1 MNKLQELAAA
11 GQSVWLDFI
20 RRDMLNNGEL
30 VSLVEDGV
38 RGLTSNPSI
47 FQSAIATSAQYDRQ
61 IHRVINAG
69 GSAES
74 AFEELA
80 VEDIQGAADVLAG
93 IYDSSRGADG
103 FVSLEVSPTLAND
116 TAATIA
122 DAKRLWGRVD
132 RPNLMIKVPA
142 TDAGI
147 PAIEDLI
154 ADGLNINVTLMFS
167 MDDYERVA
175 MAFIRGL
182 ERRSDPTGI
191 ASVASFFVSRVDSAV
206 DSALEAVGS
215 DGALTLRGKI
225 AVANAKLAYA
235 RYQEL
240 FEGPRFKDLAAAGA
254 RAQRVLWASTSTK
267 NANYPDTLYVDAL
280 VGENTVNTIPP
291 ATLEL
296 FRDHGVID
304 PAALTT
310 GVDEARSQI
319 AELADVGIDFD
330 TITAD
335 LQIAGVRSFA
345 DAFHTLLNTIREKST
360 VLAEA

>member
-1 MNKLQELAAA
+1 MNKLQELDAA

-103 FVSLEVSPTLAND
+103 FVSLEVSPTIAND
-116 TAATIA
+116 TTATIA
-122 DAKRLWGRVD
+122 NAKRLWGRVD

-167 MDDYERVA
+167 MDDYENVA

-182 ERRSDPTGI
+182 ERRSDPTGV

-206 DSALEAVGS
+206 DSALEAVGT
-215 DGALTLRGKI
+215 DAALTLRGKI

-240 FEGPRFKDLAAAGA
+240 FEGPRFEDLAAAGA

-310 GVDEARSQI
+310 DVDEARSQI

-345 DAFHTLLNTIREKST
+345 DAFHSLLNTIREKLT
-360 VLAEA
+360 LLAEA